1 MKKEQ
6 IRPLLELL
14 LPPALLM
21 VLGLVLLLNPDSASV
36 LIAKVLGWVLA
47 AVGVGFGISA
57 IITGRG
63 QIGKGVTAVTF
74 ALLGGWLVKNP
85 LFLAAWIGRIV
96 GALLVI
102 DALQD
107 IAQARNRGERYLLP
121 LIVAAVGVILVVLP
135 MTTSRLVFS
144 LAGLVVLI
152 VGGAMLLDRLKNRR
166 RLDGPKNGDIV
177 DAL

>member
-1 MKKEQ
+1 MKKEN
-6 IRPLLELL
+6 IRPVLDLL
-14 LPPALLM
+14 LTPALLIA
-21 VLGLVLLLNPDSASV
+21 LGLILLLNPDSASV
-36 LIAKVLGWVLA
+36 LIAKVLGWVLI
-47 AVGVGFGISA
+47 AVGIGFGISA
-57 IITGRG
+57 LLTGHN
-63 QIGKGVTAVTF
+63 QIGKGITAVAF
-74 ALLGGWLVKNP
+74 VLLGGWLAKNP

-107 IAQARNRGERYLLP
+107 IAQAKRRGDRYLLP

-144 LAGLVVLI
+144 LAGLVVLT
-152 VGGAMLLDRLKNRR
+152 VGVAMLLDRLKNRR
-166 RLDGPKNGDIV
+166 RLDSAKDPDII